1 MHYHSPETSD
11 EVCKEIIWRN
21 SHMKIDKNTIL
32 YKNWKVQNINF
43 IHDILNEQGTLA
55 NKEEIERKHN
65 IRIPQME
72 YNSLISAIPT
82 KWKKILKEGNNC
94 IDNVVSCE
102 VKVKILDQYK
112 NIVQLNTK
120 DYYKAIID
128 NIA

>member
-1 MHYHSPETSD
+1 
-11 EVCKEIIWRN
+11 
-21 SHMKIDKNTIL
+21 
-32 YKNWKVQNINF
+32 
-43 IHDILNEQGTLA
+43 
-55 NKEEIERKHN
+55 
-65 IRIPQME
+65 ME

-94 IDNVVSCE
+94 IDNVVFFFFK